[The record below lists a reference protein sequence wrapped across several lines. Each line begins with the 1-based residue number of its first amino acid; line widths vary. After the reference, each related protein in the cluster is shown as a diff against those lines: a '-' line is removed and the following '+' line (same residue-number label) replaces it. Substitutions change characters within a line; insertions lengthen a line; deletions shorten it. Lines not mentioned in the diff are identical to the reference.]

1 MTRVGKIARLSR
13 EIREQLNCRLQD
25 GEPGNGLVEWLN
37 TLPEVQEVLAAEF
50 GGRPVSE
57 QNMSEWK
64 QGGYQEWERHTES
77 CDLVR
82 RLTEQTGDLDAEAE
96 DRAVSDR
103 LSTLLA
109 VELVS
114 VAEGLLKEASEPR
127 ERWQRLREVLQ
138 ELAQLRRE
146 DHRAAQARIEQE
158 RWEVES
164 ERHWEEETKRKMKEM
179 GEKACAPFWAHL
191 QVASLAELFGGGETG
206 REIAAFLLEIRNDL
220 PLGSLTGKVQQNA
233 VKPTECDPRGNDG
246 TSAGE
251 SESIRLDQT
260 QSNPIQPTTEA
271 PLPSGPR
278 LG

>member
-1 MTRVGKIARLSR
+1 MTRVGKIARLPLR
-13 EIREQLNCRLQD
+13 IREELNCRLQD

-37 TLPEVQEVLAAEF
+37 SLPEVQEVLAAEF

-64 QGGYQEWERHTES
+64 QGGYREWERHAES
-77 CDLVR
+77 CALVS
-82 RLTEQTGDLDAEAE
+82 RLTEQAGDLDAAAE

-146 DHRAAQARIEQE
+146 DHRAAQTRIEQE

-164 ERHWEEETKRKMKEM
+164 DRHREEEMKRKIEEMK
-179 GEKACAPFWAHL
+179 KKTCAPLWAHL
-191 QVASLAELFGGGETG
+191 EVASMAEAFGGGETG
-206 REIAAFLLEIRNDL
+206 RKIAAFILEMEYDL
-220 PLGSLTGKVQQNA
+220 PVGSLTRKEQPSPI
-233 VKPTECDPRGNDG
+233 KPDECDPRGEDG
-246 TSAGE
+246 AGAAE

-260 QSNPIQPTTEA
+260 ESNPIQPTAEA
-271 PLPSGPR
+271 PLPSVNGS
-278 LG
+278 